1 MLQFMYGRYLCMN
14 GKRGLSLIE
23 ILIAMI
29 ILVSSLLMIFSVIA
43 KGLTMIK
50 KGENTSIASNIAMSQ
65 FEIYKGN
72 FHMIP
77 FFPGKAD
84 PNGSYYYPDKKLYS
98 DISQIGKFVNHE
110 AHTSDLPGGSTAY
123 YGADG
128 NSADFY
134 QRAPY
139 GDITTAPYYD
149 LNKDGYPN
157 DIIEPLAPV
166 KIKEVTFTPVV
177 EVKQWNNG
185 FNINNIKHIVVT
197 VYWKERDAE
206 GMQTGLKHISFEG
219 FITRTKP
226 DPW

>member
-1 MLQFMYGRYLCMN
+1 MN
-14 GKRGLSLIE
+14 RKCGLSLIE
-23 ILIAMI
+23 ILIGMM
-29 ILVSSLLMIFSVIA
+29 ILVSSILMLFSVIA
-43 KGLTMIK
+43 GGLIMVK
-50 KGENTSIASNIAMSQ
+50 KGENTSIATNLAMSQ

-77 FFPGKAD
+77 FYPGIAD
-84 PNGSYYYPDKKLYS
+84 PNNSSYYYPDRT
-98 DISQIGKFVNHE
+98 DPNDTSQVGKFVNHE
-110 AHTSDLPGGSTAY
+110 ADTSDLPGGSTAY

-128 NSADFY
+128 ASNNFY
-134 QRAPY
+134 QRAAPE

-149 LNKDGYPN
+149 LNEDGYPN

-166 KIKEVTFTPVV
+166 KIKDITFTPVV
-177 EVKQWNNG
+177 EIKQWNNG
-185 FNINNIKHIVVT
+185 YNINYIKHLAVT
-197 VYWKERDAE
+197 VYWKERNAA

>member
-1 MLQFMYGRYLCMN
+1 MN
-14 GKRGLSLIE
+14 SKRGLSLIE
-23 ILIAMI
+23 ILIAML
-29 ILVSSLLMIFSVIA
+29 ILVSSILMVFSVIA
-43 KGLTMIK
+43 RGLMMVK

-77 FFPGKAD
+77 FFPGIPD
-84 PNGSYYYPDKKLYS
+84 PNNSSYYYPDKTAYS
-98 DISQIGKFVNHE
+98 DINQIGKFVNHE
-110 AHTSDLPGGSTAY
+110 AYTSDFPGGSTAY

-128 NSADFY
+128 TSKNFY
-134 QRAPY
+134 QRATA

-149 LNKDGYPN
+149 LNKDSYPN

-166 KIKEVTFTPVV
+166 VIKGVTFTPVV
-177 EVKQWNNG
+177 EIKPWNNG
-185 FNINNIKHIVVT
+185 FNINNIKHLAVT

-206 GMQTGLKHISFEG
+206 GMETGLKHISFEG